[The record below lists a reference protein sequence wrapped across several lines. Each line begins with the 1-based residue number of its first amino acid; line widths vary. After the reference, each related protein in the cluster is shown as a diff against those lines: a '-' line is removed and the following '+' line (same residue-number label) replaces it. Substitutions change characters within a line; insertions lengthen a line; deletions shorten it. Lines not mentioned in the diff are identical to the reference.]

1 MVYLEKVEKGDA
13 TGRNNPDWKQLSKM
27 ILRIVSSPFAYLRI

>member
-1 MVYLEKVEKGDA
+1 VEKGDA

-27 ILRIVSSPFAYLRI
+27 ILRSLYSSFAYLRI